1 MNSYISKDLQREYDL
16 KRQRA
21 ISEAEARKSALLE
34 RLPKYEELLVKKNML
49 AIDMAKTMLKG
60 TDIDKQIAEE
70 NMKIKLLEIDKQI
83 DALFVSEGLPKDY
96 LYPKFECEKCEDT
109 GFIKLGNKESR
120 CPCFTQKVVN
130 ITYKQNNML
139 RLEDENF
146 NTFDIAYFSNKV
158 DKEKYQ
164 SDKSPLQNIEEIKK
178 VAMAFVD
185 NMNNPCQKNLL
196 FTGRAGTGKTFMSSA
211 IAHSAVN
218 KGYSVLYQ
226 TAPLLMDMIIEA
238 KFGGYKDDT
247 KKEQYN
253 RVFDVDLLI
262 IDDLGTE
269 NLSNSKFTE
278 LFNIINTRLL
288 KDKKTIIST
297 NLTLQDLA
305 VQYDDRVMSRLIGNY
320 TICRFFGEDIR
331 LKKKRMC

>member
-21 ISEAEARKSALLE
+21 ISEAEARKNGLLN
-34 RLPKYEELLVKKNML
+34 RLPKYGELLTKKNTV

-60 TDIDKQIAEE
+60 TDIDKQIAED
-70 NMKIKLLEIDKQI
+70 NLKIKLMEIDKQI
-83 DALFVSEGLPKDY
+83 EALFVSEGLPKDY
-96 LYPKFECEKCEDT
+96 LYPKFECSKCEDT

-146 NTFDIAYFSNKV
+146 NTFDIAYFSNKA

-178 VAMAFVD
+178 VAISFVD
-185 NMNNPCQKNLL
+185 NMTNPCQKNLL

-226 TAPLLMDMIIEA
+226 TSPLLMDMIIEA
-238 KFGGYKDDT
+238 KFSGYKDET

-269 NLSNSKFTE
+269 TLSNSKFTE

-320 TICRFFGEDIR
+320 TICRFFGDDIR

>member
-1 MNSYISKDLQREYDL
+1 MNSYISKYLQREYDL

-21 ISEAEARKSALLE
+21 ISEAEARKNGLLN
-34 RLPKYEELLVKKNML
+34 RLPKYGELLTKKNTV

-60 TDIDKQIAEE
+60 TDIDKQIAED
-70 NMKIKLLEIDKQI
+70 NLKIKLMEIDKQI
-83 DALFVSEGLPKDY
+83 EALFVSEGLPKDY
-96 LYPKFECEKCEDT
+96 LYPKFECSKCEDT

-146 NTFDIAYFSNKV
+146 NTFDIAYFSNKA

-178 VAMAFVD
+178 VAISFVD
-185 NMNNPCQKNLL
+185 NMTNPCQKNLL

-238 KFGGYKDDT
+238 KFSGYKDET

-269 NLSNSKFTE
+269 TLSNSKFTE

-320 TICRFFGEDIR
+320 TICRFFGDDIR